1 MLVLKLVENL
11 LQFKKIS
18 TLVFVE
24 LNKNMFGLDHIVPFY
39 HCVQNKSIIII
50 IFFIYYFYDR
60 TVDCYR

>member
-50 IFFIYYFYDR
+50 ILYSL
-60 TVDCYR
+60 